1 MKQIKGDLPW
11 LGLTLRGHLFFF
23 QNLGSLP
30 CHCLFSIIFQL
41 FFFFNLSKKKIGSS
55 LALLIIV
62 TPIQFLPFLSIPFSE
77 RSFAQPATLSSCV
90 HYSGTTQWPVGGEIW
105 PQVPPTLI

>member
-1 MKQIKGDLPW
+1 MAWPH
-11 LGLTLRGHLFFF
+11 LTWAPLLFP
-23 QNLGSLP
+23 NLGSLP
-30 CHCLFSIIFQL
+30 SHCLFSIIFQL
-41 FFFFNLSKKKIGSS
+41 FFNLSKKKIGSS

-62 TPIQFLPFLSIPFSE
+62 TPIQFLPFLSIHFSG

-90 HYSGTTQWPVGGEIW
+90 HYSGTTQWPVGGDIW